1 MLNRATALGFL
12 TLFLGVASPTYA
24 QSPADFYRGK
34 TVTIVVGYSA
44 GGGYDIYARAI
55 GKRLGDHIPGKPTV
69 ITQNM
74 PGAGSLTAANY
85 LYNAAPKDG
94 TVIATFARGMPMLPL
109 LDPAKARFDPSKFIW
124 LGSAADEVSVCGF
137 MAQSKIKSVEDM
149 KTIPFTVSGEGG
161 GSDPDTYAAVVR
173 ELFGVKLKLVTGY
186 PGANEMTLA
195 MERGEVDG
203 RCGWS
208 YSAIKATRPQWL
220 KDGTF
225 KILLNM
231 GMERSPAL
239 PDVPSVMELATN
251 DRQRAIMKLVFSRQV
266 FARPFAMTPAVP
278 ADRAAAM
285 EKAFLDTLADP
296 AFLEEASK
304 LGLEISPVG
313 GDVVEKLVADL
324 NATPKD
330 VIEETRKIVS
340 AEP

>member
-1 MLNRATALGFL
+1 
-12 TLFLGVASPTYA
+12 
-24 QSPADFYRGK
+24 
-34 TVTIVVGYSA
+34 
-44 GGGYDIYARAI
+44 
-55 GKRLGDHIPGKPTV
+55 
-69 ITQNM
+69 
-74 PGAGSLTAANY
+74 
-85 LYNAAPKDG
+85 
-94 TVIATFARGMPMLPL
+94 
-109 LDPAKARFDPSKFIW
+109 
-124 LGSAADEVSVCGF
+124 
-137 MAQSKIKSVEDM
+137 
-149 KTIPFTVSGEGG
+149 
-161 GSDPDTYAAVVR
+161 
-173 ELFGVKLKLVTGY
+173 
-186 PGANEMTLA
+186 
-195 MERGEVDG
+195 VDG